1 MTVNHGL
8 YYVDLTASSKT
19 QNAWPGLPGR
29 PPTKNVFVGGKTY
42 DFFLLYAKKDTEQ
55 TYQMY
60 VGPEFDPDTAV
71 KLIRVNIANA
81 PFVISSGTG
90 NQTTLTKKYERAT
103 GILTVTL
110 NLSAFTN
117 DFASAA
123 KDLCVPKTFCDWNG
137 SKCVG
142 KVGFGNLMPKERNI
156 ACSYAGKDV
165 DCPTGGCVGFQV
177 TLPKGFQA
185 DDRTA
190 KPGFFSELK
199 LKQCFPK
206 DANWNVTPVKAD
218 SEVAGT
224 CYQAPMKPPDF
235 CEP

>member
-1 MTVNHGL
+1 MITKSVPVPGPTV
-8 YYVDLTASSKT
+8 TK
-19 QNAWPGLPGR
+19 PGPTVTVTESA
-29 PPTKNVFVGGKTY
+29 PPPAAG
-42 DFFLLYAKKDTEQ
+42 
-55 TYQMY
+55 
-60 VGPEFDPDTAV
+60 AV
-71 KLIRVNIANA
+71 IGTWR
-81 PFVISSGTG
+81 GTG